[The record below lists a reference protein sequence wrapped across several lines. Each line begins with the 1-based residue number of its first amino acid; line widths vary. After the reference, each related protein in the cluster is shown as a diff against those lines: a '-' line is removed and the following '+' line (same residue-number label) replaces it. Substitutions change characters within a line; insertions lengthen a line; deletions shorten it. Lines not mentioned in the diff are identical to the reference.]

1 MSDATR
7 AMQKGRR
14 SRNRP
19 RLPARTSPSSCATT
33 RTCWASWACGSTP
46 PTSSTSAPRP
56 WPALAAAHKRE
67 ASVRQ
72 AIEANARANFSAQA
86 QTHAAVID
94 LLDARNHSDL
104 ARRVDEMSM
113 LRFGLATGVIA
124 LEGPTRVP
132 AGWHAL
138 AEGQV
143 DMLAG
148 EAPIAR
154 MGFFAPALP
163 LFGDKAETIRSM
175 ALVRMAIW
183 EPRREAV
190 LAFGSTDPE
199 ASRRTWASSWSF
211 LARVVE
217 RTAERWPCCD
227 QRRRERPPGLRRLAG
242 LPDAG
247 APGLAA
253 HGAGLWRQRP
263 GLSELPGAA
272 SRRGGQPVRH
282 GRDLG
287 RRPARLS
294 GLPAAGRASPTTPW
308 RRARSP
314 RPVVDPRLPPLSR
327 PAPRRG
333 QRRRRPGARPAP
345 ENRPA
350 ASGLRGPGPRP
361 DRRGRRGH

>member
-7 AMQKGRR
+7 ATKKAVDPETIRDFLRTEPEFLRHDEDLLGELGLRVDAA
-14 SRNRP
+14 NVIDFGP
-19 RLPARTSPSSCATT
+19 KALARA
-33 RTCWASWACGSTP
+33 
-46 PTSSTSAPRP
+46 
-56 WPALAAAHKRE
+56 AAAHKRE

-113 LRFGLATGVIA
+113 LRFGLATGIMA

-132 AGWHAL
+132 AGWYAL

-199 ASRRTWASSWSF
+199 GFTPDMGIELVNV

-217 RTAERWPCCD
+217 RTAERWPV
-227 QRRRERPPGLRRLAG
+227 L
-242 LPDAG
+242 
-247 APGLAA
+247 
-253 HGAGLWRQRP
+253 
-263 GLSELPGAA
+263 
-272 SRRGGQPVRH
+272 
-282 GRDLG
+282 
-287 RRPARLS
+287 
-294 GLPAAGRASPTTPW
+294 
-308 RRARSP
+308 
-314 RPVVDPRLPPLSR
+314 
-327 PAPRRG
+327 
-333 QRRRRPGARPAP
+333 
-345 ENRPA
+345 
-350 ASGLRGPGPRP
+350 
-361 DRRGRRGH
+361 